1 MLFVFNRKTNTMKTN
16 QKSKI
21 MNKFNTL
28 VGALIILFTVSCE
41 GPEGPPG
48 FDGRDGVDGLDAPLT
63 EVFEETA
70 NFSYDV
76 EGNIWRSNQL
86 SYDILVDDVVFL
98 VYISLENGFYT
109 PLPASIFDEFGEFQY
124 VFDHTEDTVELQIIG
139 DNDLSTIEA
148 INTQNIPVRVVIIA
162 ADLIATMSADQLSN
176 INTVMSLDSVNIQ
189 DIQSIIRE

>member
-1 MLFVFNRKTNTMKTN
+1 MKTN

>member
-1 MLFVFNRKTNTMKTN
+1 
-16 QKSKI
+16 
-21 MNKFNTL
+21 MNKFNVL
-28 VGALIILFTVSCE
+28 IGALLILFTVSCE

-48 FDGRDGVDGLDAPLT
+48 FDGRDGEDGLDAPIT

-76 EGNIWRSNQL
+76 EGNIWRSNLL

-98 VYISLENGFYT
+98 VYISLEDGLFT

-124 VFDHTEDTVELQIIG
+124 VFDHDINTVELQIIG
-139 DNDLSTIEA
+139 DNDLSTLEA
-148 INTQNIPVRVVIIA
+148 VDTQNIPVRVVIIA

-176 INTVMSLDSVNIQ
+176 INTAMSLDSVNVQ
-189 DIQSIIRE
+189 DIESIIKE